1 MKQTT
6 ATKRISAVILA
17 LAMVLVS
24 VFGDF
29 TPIRQTVYA
38 ASASSYGTIAVEA
51 TPINWGP
58 DVNDISVEEAMKRLG
73 SPYGATPTNAD
84 NGTYDC
90 AGFVYWVLRRG
101 NPTSQS
107 SGEFFTNAPKQ
118 PGGLQNAS
126 SASFMELATIGTFNG
141 QHLKYNGKDVP
152 VLICSTWQHY
162 LDAINDKSLA
172 GWCITYSSY
181 PVAYDYDRGIVY
193 NEFYNTNGTWKSG
206 HPSISYGDA
215 MAAGALKPGTIVCAS
230 DGNHTALIVDEIE
243 VDNYVSTPTH
253 VATYQKVVG
262 DALYNLVKSKLVHLP
277 AVQVYGHNSD
287 WQGILNN
294 ITPKLTLSKDTN
306 GLYQGG
312 VELVEE
318 PSGTYAP
325 SKKNATQIAVGHQGN
340 DVDGY
345 VVGPYKTVKI
355 ESTQG
360 RNVSVNTTYM
370 VGRSNGAVGSDSQ
383 ALSLIYFSPVNNHY
397 AGLQLVKSDVSS
409 DTTYPGGAVYA
420 LVDTES
426 PTLNNAITSLAS
438 TAASQAS
445 STAAIT
451 NFTTAATRI
460 TGVATHLLG
469 FFTTNANSTPADLK
483 LSGFNKVIELG
494 ANTTKKVRLVEI
506 YPSEGYKRDS
516 NVYEFT
522 LKSEGTSDVL
532 ADAIKATTIDGSIS
546 IAIAGTSTDSTTEE
560 HYLSVLSGNNTTQ
573 NLVLR
578 GKESEDSKPYYARIG
593 ITKNKTKTNSHIAGA
608 VYTIYGTEANAW
620 AKTSALTTVTTTTG
634 VAYSSAL
641 SLGNL
646 KDSDPKT
653 KTYYVRETTAPN
665 GYELDDGV
673 YIVNLTGTT
682 NTSGDGTV
690 INSVYYKKTQN
701 STQQALPNG
710 GANATIYGYYNT
722 TEVGATETKSHTVTK
737 TFGTNGESTAVQSIE
752 VKLQSG
758 GADVTTDAY
767 GNTLANSTVVLKADG
782 AYTTGG
788 AKISGT
794 SAWSYKWSGL
804 DSNKTYTAVET
815 KVTYKDGKGTSHTV
829 TGTGIATIFTSST
842 TAGSTS
848 TGSSTTIKNE
858 WKKYYATVGAVKT
871 ETNNYTRLQATFTA
885 YSDEACTNANAI
897 GTVTTSTSTDTINK
911 FPVQTY
917 TGYTLD
923 STAPEVTWY
932 VKETTAPAGY
942 EALTGY
948 FEINLIA
955 GSQTDGSDTTITG
968 ITYVDGNTRHDVP
981 NTMLNN
987 QDYIG
992 RYNGTTFV
1000 ACDTKSHTVTKTADA
1015 GITEVRVVLQD
1026 AAGNAITTDAAGNAI
1041 HGTVYLTDS
1050 GAYTATNKGGQHI
1063 STVAWTYKWEKLDSS
1078 KTYKAV
1084 ETQVKYKDSNG
1095 TSHTAT
1101 ADSNPSIA
1109 QVFATTSEDGTTSTG
1124 SSTALGNSF
1133 KPYYFGGAVFKT
1145 DDIGHPITGVQFGVY
1160 SDANCRNLIKTVTA
1174 GTDGYAVYN
1183 EGEISSKDLKS
1194 DHTTLYFKEVANAD
1208 GNVVVNG
1215 VTYKASTAVKA
1226 VDAYYTTAR
1235 QADSVFKTNAPAV
1248 ENIEYKDYSVVK
1260 QWDGAE
1266 SDIEKV
1272 TVYLLY
1278 SVDGGVNF
1286 ANVTSAMTAYGSIV
1300 LKADGA
1306 YTSDESAKIGNTA
1319 WGYTWKNLPKRQNG
1333 TEIIYT
1339 ARESRIGTTDVKA
1352 SAINSGNIANGTLI
1366 EYDLDTLPNTT
1377 IVKNTKYYWSA
1388 AVRKTDGSVAIE
1400 GARIGVYTDAD
1411 CTNLYK
1417 ILTTT
1422 SNGYGT
1428 LFNEPATW
1436 GSAERTFYFKEMDVN
1451 AQGLVKIGDTW
1462 YYGDTNPYAVTVTP
1476 YKMSGTHPANAAAVR
1491 NSAAVGVYYNK
1502 RNTIRNTP
1510 IPGLYGQ
1517 FGILKVDDSNAV
1529 VPGLKF
1535 NVYDNAQLT
1544 GTPYE
1549 MVTGDNGTA
1558 TVTVATLS
1566 QYFTGDAG
1574 WPEVDPATGNANTT
1588 KTFYVREDATS
1599 AANLHLIY
1607 KDTVYTV
1614 TITGNTNINN
1624 CQVDVTASSGTADVR
1639 TIGGIIHFVQENP
1652 KFTSATVTKSFASPF
1667 AEGVTTAVYAKI
1679 FREEANGDLTD
1690 VTTDIYGANIEQEVE
1705 LLSKTNRTYTWE
1717 NLPYYNG
1724 TEKAV
1729 YIAVETKII
1738 ATDAAGTQHTYTL
1751 GDNLDTYIDH
1761 TDTYTRTV
1769 NRSEITN
1776 DIRRIFGSLGIYKL
1790 DDEGNP
1796 VSAEFGIY
1804 NDADLNDEITTVRTD
1819 ASTGLAAIFSSDVW
1833 PSWSVLDNEPA
1844 KTVYIK
1850 ELKIKEDASDDT
1862 LVKYPYTIKAV
1873 ITGVERSGILTADD
1887 IKAAEAACE
1896 VTFETLPLSAEDEA
1910 IAQANGFSSQLTT
1923 VSPQAAGHQAAK
1935 YVEVVNDTRVL
1946 YISKVDLTTNE
1957 EIAGATLRVYHADE
1971 QGNITDATPVDEW
1984 VSGEDG
1990 TDDATG
1996 KLKQHIIKGLTSG
2009 WYLLVEQLAPTDHG
2023 FTTAADIKFRIEDNR
2038 VVTSQ
2043 VMKDDHTELVVTK
2056 ADLINTDSEVAGA
2069 TLKLIDNVGV
2079 TVIEWVTGTT
2089 TVTVDATYA
2098 ANGLQAVALPNAQ
2111 TGFTELWATYLPIG
2125 TYKLH
2130 EAIPATGYT
2139 TAEDITI
2146 AVQDKKGQHVRV
2158 DSTMLDAPT
2167 SIQIT
2172 KTDADNGAAVIGANL
2187 AIYADDGT
2195 GNATGD
2201 ALYAWTTDGSAHI
2214 IKYIPLGKYVLVEQT
2229 APTEHG
2235 YVKAQD
2241 KAFEVIDTPDL
2252 QTVEMK
2258 DDHTEQQITKTD
2270 FVNSEDVDGAVL
2282 TLYEA
2287 VTDTNGNV
2295 LTDAETGKYQR
2306 GETYITWTVGDTT
2319 NPLVKVD
2326 GITGRTYIALEYIPV
2341 GKYILV
2347 ETTTPDGYLTAD
2359 EQVVTV
2365 LETGEIQTEDMID
2378 YRVPEAG
2385 TTLIDAASLS
2395 KNVAYGDVITLTD
2408 TVSYKY
2414 LIPGISYRLDG
2425 VIMDASTEAPL
2436 TDKSGN
2442 PVTASTTF
2450 TPDNKEGGTV
2460 TLDFTVDTT
2469 TLEGKTLVAFEVI
2482 SHAHAITGETI
2493 VDVRHEKLSDTQ
2505 QTVYVPEIHTTA
2517 TSAATGTHTAPAE
2530 GDITITDD
2538 VVYKNLIV
2546 GNHYEIQGTIYLTD
2560 TEQPLMVNGQPVTA
2574 KKEFTATQTEGTE
2587 TLTFTFPAASLE
2599 GKTVVVFE
2607 DLYTNDVKIGTHS
2620 SLSDTSQQVKIP
2632 SIGTTAKDQDT
2643 NDHVASRKTAA
2654 TLVDTVQYTNLK
2666 VGESY
2671 TLKACVMVRETESI
2685 LTDAEGKEVRAEKT
2699 FIPET
2704 ENGTVDITFVVDTTV
2719 LEGKTLVVFED
2730 LWQNDVHLTSHTIL
2744 SDEGQS
2750 IHVSEL
2756 HTTAKGKETQDKTVP
2771 YSKTA
2776 TVTDEVFY
2784 KGLIVGQSYKLE
2796 CVLVNKETQA
2806 KITDSEGNV
2815 IKGTKEFVAET
2826 ETGSVTVEITFDSTV
2841 LVGESVVCF
2850 ESLYHNDILAGIHAD
2865 INDSSQETRIV
2876 KIGTTATDAEGT
2888 HTATYGETVKLVD
2901 VVSFKNLIPETTT
2914 YTVKGVVMIRD
2925 TNEVLKDAQGNEVR
2939 AEKTFVPETADGTVE
2954 IEFTID
2960 TTLLEGKTIVVFEEL
2975 YKDSILLAHHTEI
2988 SDEGQSIHV
2997 PGVHTTAT
3005 DDETE
3010 DHIAQYGEEVSV
3022 TDRVDYTNLIPGQE
3036 YRVEGVL
3043 VLRST
3048 GEPLKDAEGNEV
3060 RAEKTFTPEE
3070 ADGYVDLTFVFD
3082 STILGGESLVA
3093 FENIFIGET
3102 LVSHHAS
3109 LEDSD
3114 QTVEVT
3120 DLHTTATDA
3129 KTGDK
3134 NISYGKEVE
3143 IIDAVSY
3150 HNLLIGK
3157 EYTVKGV
3164 LMNKETNEPL
3174 LDKDGNQIT
3183 AEKTFT
3189 ATEKNGTINLTFLVD
3204 STLLEGQTIVAF
3216 EDLYHKGVKIGSHA
3230 SLQDSDQTTYAP
3242 AITSEFVTTLTGEH
3256 TATYGEDVELK
3267 ETVSIKNLVVGDTY
3281 DLITSLVVKSTGE
3294 ILKNEDGDEVTA
3306 LLQFTAEDKNATFE
3320 VPFTINTTLLGGEE
3334 LVAVDYLYHKE
3345 VLVGSHDS
3353 LENLSQTIDVP
3364 DLHTTATDKATGE
3377 HTSKY
3382 GDKITITDEVKFTNL
3397 IADGREYTITGTIM
3411 IKETGEALKDADG
3424 NDVTKTVKFIPED
3437 RNGSIT
3443 VEFEV
3448 DTKDIPGKSLVVF
3461 EDCWQDTYHIWLH
3474 ASLQDEDQTVEIP
3487 KAGRIYVMKKG
3498 VVPVGKVTNEDGTAT
3513 LKYDYIYLPG
3523 VEFTVYKD
3531 ADCTEEVTKIV
3542 TDGNE
3547 KAASELL
3554 QVGTYYIKETFAPE
3568 GYVKDDT
3575 VYEKTLEADA
3585 ETDIVID
3592 VTMDLVNR
3600 LASATLKVY
3609 KADPSK
3615 RPLKGVVYG
3624 LFANEEIKNILGDKL
3639 FDKDDLI
3646 ITATSDA
3653 DGIATFADTLPAG
3666 KYYFKELK
3674 TIPGY
3679 IIETSHHD
3687 FTLELGNDDIVVEV
3701 NKERPY
3707 INEEIPKPKEGIF
3720 KLYKTD
3726 EYGHK
3731 LTGAEFLLTCID
3743 TGATYKMVVDE
3754 NGYAEVT
3761 GLETGKVNDDGT
3773 YTWYRYKLEET
3784 KGADPI
3790 EWNGKTYTP
3799 QIKAEEWPHY
3809 FTFEGAKI
3817 VEDRSQTEL
3826 TYTAKNWI
3834 LGIEDM
3840 SMGIGITSLLL
3851 AMFCFIMCFKKKK
3864 AVAERVNK

>member
-1 MKQTT
+1 MKSRE
-6 ATKRISAVILA
+6 KLRRILA
-17 LAMVLVS
+17 IFLAIAISLTGILTDIPLLGIGNVTAHAETISGSACLPLNITTKLTES
-24 VFGDF
+24 GIPLLGTTYFGGWPSSINNL
-29 TPIRQTVYA
+29 TNLNSQ
-38 ASASSYGTIAVEA
+38 SAS
-51 TPINWGP
+51 TPVQNYDYACDTFVSNIL
-58 DVNDISVEEAMKRLG
+58 LG
-73 SPYGATPTNAD
+73 
-84 NGTYDC
+84 
-90 AGFVYWVLRRG
+90 AGFTRVPMVV
-101 NPTSQS
+101 
-107 SGEFFTNAPKQ
+107 SGTNYE
-118 PGGLQNAS
+118 S
-126 SASFMELATIGTFNG
+126 
-141 QHLKYNGKDVP
+141 
-152 VLICSTWQHY
+152 W
-162 LDAINDKSLA
+162 
-172 GWCITYSSY
+172 
-181 PVAYDYDRGIVY
+181 
-193 NEFYNTNGTWKSG
+193 
-206 HPSISYGDA
+206 
-215 MAAGALKPGTIVCAS
+215 
-230 DGNHTALIVDEIE
+230 
-243 VDNYVSTPTH
+243 DNYVSTGKFTDGSQLQYNGTNVKTIVCNSLSDYTTAIDNPENAGCAIILSTAVDYGTAISGGALREGTFGVGYVGTKAVH
-253 VATYQKVVG
+253 CVYFLGAYGTRTGDGSDMWSYAKDFLTYLGNRYPAIKNRKFYQLSN
-262 DALYNLVKSKLVHLP
+262 DANGVISNTNQL
-277 AVQVYGHNSD
+277 
-287 WQGILNN
+287 WQGGKGDGSIATASAAATWNAAVNPTKSYNRTATENAANYDYPKISVWANN
-294 ITPKLTLSKDTN
+294 RNVWVMDTGTDGWSEGQHGWKDTN
-306 GLYQGG
+306 SDGVLDTHTDSWNASYAINAGGRLAVAAGTGTGNKDFGTIKLLYLKPA
-312 VELVEE
+312 E
-318 PSGTYAP
+318 
-325 SKKNATQIAVGHQGN
+325 NH
-340 DVDGY
+340 
-345 VVGPYKTVKI
+345 
-355 ESTQG
+355 
-360 RNVSVNTTYM
+360 
-370 VGRSNGAVGSDSQ
+370 
-383 ALSLIYFSPVNNHY
+383 HY

-426 PTLNNAITSLAS
+426 NMLNNAITSLAS
-438 TAASQAS
+438 SAASRAS

-494 ANTTKKVRLVEI
+494 TSTTKKVRLVEI

-546 IAIAGTSTDSTTEE
+546 IAIAGTSTDTTTEE

-593 ITKNKTKTNSHIAGA
+593 LTKNLTKSNTHIAGA
-608 VYTIYGTEANAW
+608 TYTIYGTEADAW
-620 AKTSALTTVTTTTG
+620 AKTNALTTITSKTT
-634 VAYSSAL
+634 VQYSSAL

-646 KDSDPKT
+646 SDSDPKT
-653 KTYYVRETTAPN
+653 KTFYFRETTVPT
-665 GYELDDGV
+665 GYEIDTGI

-690 INSVYYKKTQN
+690 INSAYHKASQ
-701 STQQALPNG
+701 SASQIELPNG
-710 GANATIYGYYNT
+710 GANATVYGYRNS

-737 TFGTNGESTAVQSIE
+737 TFGNNSEDTAVQSIE

-788 AKISGT
+788 AKIAGT

-815 KVTYKDGKGTSHTV
+815 KVTYKDGDGNSHTV
-829 TGTGIATIFTSST
+829 EGTNIATIFTSSKSEGT
-842 TAGSTS
+842 NS

-858 WKKYYATVGAVKT
+858 WKKYYATIGAVKT
-871 ETNNYTRLQATFTA
+871 ETNNYARLQATFTA
-885 YSDEACTNANAI
+885 YSDAACTNAI
-897 GTVTTSTSTDTINK
+897 GTVTTSTSNTINK

-948 FEINLIA
+948 FEIQLIA
-955 GSQTDGSDTTITG
+955 GEQPDGSDTTITG

-981 NTMLNN
+981 NTQLNN

-1000 ACDTKSHTVTKTADA
+1000 ACDTKSHIVTKTADA
-1015 GITEVRVVLQD
+1015 GITEVKVVLQD
-1026 AAGNAITTDAAGNAI
+1026 DAGNAITTDAAGDAI
-1041 HGTVYLTDS
+1041 YGTVYLTDS

-1063 STVAWTYKWEKLDSS
+1063 STVAWTYKWEKLDSN

-1101 ADSNPSIA
+1101 AESNPSIA
-1109 QVFATTSEDGTTSTG
+1109 EVFATSSEDGTTSTG

-1160 SDANCRNLIKTVTA
+1160 SDANCQNLIKTVTA

-1183 EGEISSKDLKS
+1183 EGEISSKDLQS

-1208 GNVVVNG
+1208 GNVVVND
-1215 VTYKASTAVKA
+1215 VTYKASTVVKA
-1226 VDAYYTTAR
+1226 VDAYYTTTR

-1286 ANVTSAMTAYGSIV
+1286 ANVTPAMTAYGTIV

-1306 YTSDESAKIGNTA
+1306 YTSDESAKIGTTA

-1339 ARESRIGTTDVKA
+1339 ARESRIGTTDVTA

-1377 IVKNTKYYWSA
+1377 IIKNTKYYWSA

-1417 ILTTT
+1417 ILTTA

-1462 YYGDTNPYAVTVTP
+1462 YYGDINPYAVTVTP

-1517 FGILKVDDSNAV
+1517 FGILKVDDANAV

-1535 NVYDNAQLT
+1535 NVYDNAELT

-1574 WPEVDPATGNANTT
+1574 WPEVDPTTGNANTT

-1639 TIGGIIHFVQENP
+1639 TIGGIIYFVQENP

-1667 AEGVTTAVYAKI
+1667 AEGVTTAVYAKL

-1804 NDADLNDEITTVRTD
+1804 NDADLNDEILKVRTD

-1833 PSWSVLDNEPA
+1833 PSWSVLDNEPT

-1850 ELKIKEDASDDT
+1850 ELKINEDASDDT

-1923 VSPQAAGHQAAK
+1923 VTPQAAGHQAAK

-1990 TDDATG
+1990 TDDTTG

-2009 WYLLVEQLAPTDHG
+2009 WYLLVEELAPTDHG
-2023 FTTAADIKFRIEDNR
+2023 FTTAADIKFQIEDNR

-2043 VMKDDHTELVVTK
+2043 IMKDDHTELVITK
-2056 ADLINTDSEVAGA
+2056 ADLINTDAEVAGA

-2079 TVIEWVTGTT
+2079 TVIEWVTGSTA
-2089 TVTVDATYA
+2089 VTIDATYA
-2098 ANGLQAVALPNAQ
+2098 ANGLQAVSVPNAA

-2125 TYKLH
+2125 SYVIH

-2139 TAEDITI
+2139 TADDIPI
-2146 AVQDKKGQHVRV
+2146 AVLDKKGQHVLV
-2158 DSTMLDAPT
+2158 ETKMLDAPT
-2167 SIQIT
+2167 SIQFT

-2187 AIYADDGT
+2187 AIYADDGA
-2195 GNATGD
+2195 GNATGE
-2201 ALYAWTTDGSAHI
+2201 ALYAWTTDGNAHI

-2241 KAFEVIDTPDL
+2241 KTFEVIDTPDL

-2258 DDHTEQQITKTD
+2258 DDHTEIDITKTD
-2270 FVNSEDVDGAVL
+2270 FVNSEDVDDAIL
-2282 TLYEA
+2282 TLYKA
-2287 VTDTNGNV
+2287 VTDAEGNA
-2295 LTDAETGKYQR
+2295 LKDTETGLYQK
-2306 GETYITWTVGDTT
+2306 GETYVTWTVGDTT
-2319 NPLVKVD
+2319 NPLVEVD
-2326 GITGRTYIALEYIPV
+2326 AATGRTYIALEYIPV

-2425 VIMDASTEAPL
+2425 VLMDAGTEAPL

-2493 VDVRHEKLSDTQ
+2493 VDVRHEKLSDTK

-2574 KKEFTATQTEGTE
+2574 KKEFTATQTDGTE

-2607 DLYTNDVKIGTHS
+2607 DLYTNNVKIGTHS

-2699 FIPET
+2699 FVPET
-2704 ENGTVDITFVVDTTV
+2704 ETGTVDITFVIDTTV

-2756 HTTAKGKETQDKTVP
+2756 NTTAKGKETQDKTVP

-2826 ETGSVTVEITFDSTV
+2826 ETGSVTAEITFDSTV

-2850 ESLYHNDILAGIHAD
+2850 ENLYHNDILVGIHAD

-2901 VVSFKNLIPETTT
+2901 VVSFKNLIPENTT

-2939 AEKTFVPETADGTVE
+2939 AEKTFIPETADGTVE

-2988 SDEGQSIHV
+2988 TDEGQSIHV

-3010 DHIAQYGEEVSV
+3010 DHIVQYGEEVSV

-3048 GEPLKDAEGNEV
+3048 GEPLKDAKGNEV

-3102 LVSHHAS
+3102 LVASHAS
-3109 LEDSD
+3109 LTDAQ

-3174 LDKDGNQIT
+3174 LDKDGNKIT
-3183 AEKTFT
+3183 AEETFT
-3189 ATEKNGTINLTFLVD
+3189 ATEKDGTLNLTFIVD

-3230 SLQDSDQTTYAP
+3230 SLEDSEQTTYAP

-3281 DLITSLVVKSTGE
+3281 DLVTSLVVKSTGE

-3306 LLQFTAEDKNATFE
+3306 LLQFTAEDKNVTFE
-3320 VPFTINTTLLGGEE
+3320 VPFTINTSLLGGEE

-3474 ASLQDEDQTVEIP
+3474 ASLEDSDQTVEIP

-3624 LFANEEIKNILGDKL
+3624 LFANEEIKNLLGDKL

-3653 DGIATFADTLPAG
+3653 DGIATFEDTLPAG

-3799 QIKAEEWPHY
+3799 QIRAEEWPHY
-3809 FTFEGAKI
+3809 FTFEGAKV

-3864 AVAERVNK
+3864 AVAKKVNE